1 MYACEDF
8 KYSYK
13 EITKESIGDFC
24 SETSKSNRKRKPAT
38 VNLPSTFSHASTVTM
53 SGLVRYLATQK
64 VRLLQGLSVLVFY
77 WILVF
82 GTLFVF
88 GTLIVYV
95 VINRLFIIWPLCVLY
110 LTWVY
115 FIDLKTFNRG
125 GRRAEFIRNNPLFDY
140 MRDYFPI
147 SLVKTTELDPARN
160 YIFCYHPH
168 GAIPDGL
175 AIGFGSEALQF
186 SKKFPGVVPYIG
198 VHSCMYPY

>member
-1 MYACEDF
+1 
-8 KYSYK
+8 
-13 EITKESIGDFC
+13 
-24 SETSKSNRKRKPAT
+24 
-38 VNLPSTFSHASTVTM
+38 M
-53 SGLVRYLATQK
+53 SGLFRYLATQK

-88 GTLIVYV
+88 GALIVYV
-95 VINRLFIIWPLCVLY
+95 VINRLFFIWPFCVLY

-115 FIDLKTFNRG
+115 FIDLKTFSRG

-147 SLVKTTELDPARN
+147 SLIKTTQLDPARN

>member
-1 MYACEDF
+1 
-8 KYSYK
+8 
-13 EITKESIGDFC
+13 
-24 SETSKSNRKRKPAT
+24 
-38 VNLPSTFSHASTVTM
+38 M

-88 GTLIVYV
+88 GAFIVYV
-95 VINRLFIIWPLCVLY
+95 VFNRLFMIWPLGILY

-115 FIDLKTFNRG
+115 LIDLKTFSRG

-147 SLVKTTELDPARN
+147 SLVKTTELDPTRN

-198 VHSCMYPY
+198 VHSCTYAYYNNRIMYISTNTATTIREWDRSDSTSSYPDLTLSYTPSQC